1 MRSVM
6 EIPPVVDLARILLVI
21 LVTAILACNG
31 GGGETGEDGN
41 SPPSTGN
48 GAAAAA
54 ALAVDGETYEF
65 DRVLCAVGAEE
76 TGEENTEFVLS
87 AMQDGLQLEATIST
101 RFGHTVSLHD
111 IRDHENPSV
120 AWSVGEMGLG
130 EASSDEFIRVDGKR
144 VSVDDVTFTDETTG
158 NTAPGTLDA
167 TCP

>member
-1 MRSVM
+1 MNSV
-6 EIPPVVDLARILLVI
+6 IAIAPVMDLARILLVV
-21 LVTAILACNG
+21 LVGATLACNG
-31 GGGETGEDGN
+31 SGGETDEDGN

-54 ALAVDGETYEF
+54 ALTVDGETYEF
-65 DRVLCAVGAEE
+65 DRVLCAVGAEQ
-76 TGEENTEFVLS
+76 TGEESTEFVLS
-87 AMQDGLQLEATIST
+87 AMQDGLQLEAMIST

-130 EASSDEFIRVDGKR
+130 EAGSDEFIRVDGKR
-144 VSVDDVTFTDETTG
+144 VSVDDVTFTDETIG

>member
-1 MRSVM
+1 MNSV
-6 EIPPVVDLARILLVI
+6 IAIAPVVDLARILLVL
-21 LVTAILACNG
+21 LVAASMACNG
-31 GGGETGEDGN
+31 GAGEPAEDAN

-54 ALAVDGETYEF
+54 ALTVDGETYEF

-76 TGEENTEFVLS
+76 TGEESTEFVLS
-87 AMQDGLQLEATIST
+87 AMQDGLQLEATVST
-101 RFGHTVSLHD
+101 RFGHIVSLHD
-111 IRDHENPSV
+111 IRNHENPSV
-120 AWSVGEMGLG
+120 AWSVGEMSLG
-130 EASSDEFIRVDGKR
+130 EAGSDEFIRVDGKR

>member
-1 MRSVM
+1 MTS
-6 EIPPVVDLARILLVI
+6 IGLTRILLVVLI
-21 LVTAILACNG
+21 TAAMACG
-31 GGGETGEDGN
+31 GGAGETDEEAN
-41 SPPSTGN
+41 SRTSTGN

-54 ALAVDGETYEF
+54 ALTVDGETYEF

-76 TGEENTEFVLS
+76 TGEESTEFVLS
-87 AMQDGLQLEATIST
+87 ARQDGMQLEAMIST
-101 RFGHTVSLHD
+101 RFGHVVSLDD

-120 AWSVGEMGLG
+120 AWSAGEMSLG
-130 EASSDEFIRVDGKR
+130 EAGSDEFIRVDGKR